1 MQNDLSDEQLVSLYL
16 GGDEVSLQSLV
27 RRHTTGVYNFVSQL
41 VGYGQNAEDVV
52 QEAFIKAWKNLK
64 KFNLDKK
71 FKPWLY
77 RIARNSAIDFLR
89 QQKSTIPLVNAYDD
103 EEKDGADYLV
113 DPAPLPLEQAI
124 SSETKEI
131 IQKLIHSLPQI
142 YSLVLKL
149 YYLEE
154 FSLPEIAEILDESID
169 TVKSKHRRA
178 LIKLRKLISEDSK
191 LVPN

>member
-1 MQNDLSDEQLVSLYL
+1 MHVYSDEKLVALYL
-16 GGDEVSLQSLV
+16 SGDEIALQDLV
-27 RRHTTGVYNFVSQL
+27 RRHTTGVYNFVAQL
-41 VGYGQNAEDVV
+41 VGYGQNAEDVS

-89 QQKSTIPLVNAYDD
+89 QRKATVPLVSTYDD
-103 EEKDGADYLV
+103 EEINEADYV
-113 DPAPLPLEQAI
+113 IDPAPLPPEQAM
-124 SSETKEI
+124 SSETKEV
-131 IQKLIHSLPQI
+131 IQKLVNSLPSI
-142 YSLVLKL
+142 YSTVLKL

-178 LIKLRKLISEDSK
+178 LIKLRKLVSEDGSLAK
-191 LVPN
+191 N